1 MVLLEWDME
10 MGRSVSVPL
19 GKTEINDIDVIAMR
33 AHTYQKIGGFDVA
46 VNEVGRVDTLY
57 A

>member
-1 MVLLEWDME
+1 ME

-19 GKTEINDIDVIAMR
+19 GKTEINDIDVVAMR
-33 AHTYQKIGGFDVA
+33 AHTYQKIGVFDVA

>member
-10 MGRSVSVPL
+10 MGHSVSVPL
-19 GKTEINDIDVIAMR
+19 GETKINDIDVIVMR

>member
-10 MGRSVSVPL
+10 MGRSVSVLL
-19 GKTEINDIDVIAMR
+19 GKTKINDIDVIATR
-33 AHTYQKIGGFDVA
+33 AHTYQKIGGFDVT

>member
-46 VNEVGRVDTLY
+46 VNEVGRVDMLY

>member
-10 MGRSVSVPL
+10 MGCSVLVPL
-19 GKTEINDIDVIAMR
+19 GKTEINDIDIIAMR